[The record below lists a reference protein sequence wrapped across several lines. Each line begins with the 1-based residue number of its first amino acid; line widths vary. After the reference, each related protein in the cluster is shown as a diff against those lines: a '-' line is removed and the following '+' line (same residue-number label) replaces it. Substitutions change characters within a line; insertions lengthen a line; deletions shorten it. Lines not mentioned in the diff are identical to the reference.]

1 VSDRKRGQGIG
12 LGGDFIQ
19 EYTWTKRV
27 DAHPLC
33 VDPRGHSGYGARM
46 SSDFQPIDSARAAE
60 LVGDLA
66 STSFEDSDAL
76 HFALHEGDLTRE
88 GDFALEAN
96 EVLIVTGNLTVTGC
110 LSDAFQNEDD
120 FSKLYVLGDLRAR
133 DMVCGSEVRVKGHL
147 DVGNVLYA
155 NSFDMDT
162 LGVGGRLSA
171 KLFIEEG
178 HQVEFK
184 SLEVDTLL
192 TDDESWREVVP
203 EAIVGDF
210 SSVLPSHLLGA
221 EGRFVLSEALHRD
234 LLAGR
239 PVRR

>member
-1 VSDRKRGQGIG
+1 MPS
-12 LGGDFIQ
+12 
-19 EYTWTKRV
+19 
-27 DAHPLC
+27 A
-33 VDPRGHSGYGARM
+33 
-46 SSDFQPIDSARAAE
+46 FQTIDSTRAAE

-66 STSFEDSDAL
+66 STSFGEQDDL
-76 HFALHEGDLTRE
+76 HFALHEGDLIHA
-88 GDFALEAN
+88 GDFALEAQ
-96 EVLIVTGNLTVTGC
+96 EVLIVTGNLSVTGC

-120 FSKLYVLGDLRAR
+120 GSKLYVLGDLRAR
-133 DMVCGSEVRVKGHL
+133 DMVCGSEVRVKGNL
-147 DVGNVLYA
+147 EVANVLYA

-162 LGVGGRLSA
+162 LGVGGTLSA

-184 SLEVDTLL
+184 SLAVDTLL

-203 EAIVGDF
+203 ETVVGDF
-210 SSVLPSHLLGA
+210 SPVLQSHLLGPD
-221 EGRFVLSEALHRD
+221 GQFVLSEALHRD